1 MTRAPNTG
9 WPALELRLWTSPGN
23 GCPSWLGSFWCSTK
37 RRDNNS
43 WDRVGSIRPSLNQCG
58 MLVATDHPGTPK
70 IVIVRFTALTS
81 GQRLKAP
88 RNLNKTDIIRVL
100 IVFAV
105 RLEEAGLPGKSKR
118 AAVVTLG
125 QNIPL

>member
-1 MTRAPNTG
+1 
-9 WPALELRLWTSPGN
+9 
-23 GCPSWLGSFWCSTK
+23 
-37 RRDNNS
+37 
-43 WDRVGSIRPSLNQCG
+43 
-58 MLVATDHPGTPK
+58 MLVAADHPGTPK
-70 IVIVRFTALTS
+70 IVIVRFPALTS